1 MSNAQSVASQTAPAW
16 LVRLCSTIDALGRF
30 GGAVAAL
37 ALALLTII
45 ILSEIS
51 VRLLSNY
58 FENMP
63 AGVPMAWEY
72 SSYLMG
78 IAFMAGAAMTLRA
91 GSHIRV
97 TILLGQL
104 PDAGKRFLEILSSF
118 VGLLLTSFLAWS
130 LTWFT
135 WGSFT
140 RGQTS
145 ISSDTPVWIP
155 EAAITLGAVLLAL
168 QMLARTL
175 QALWGLPTEDPSL
188 KVASVSE

>member
-1 MSNAQSVASQTAPAW
+1 MARLLSV
-16 LVRLCSTIDALGRF
+16 IDSLGRL
-30 GGAVAAL
+30 GGAFAAL
-37 ALALLTII
+37 ALAALTLI
-45 ILSEIS
+45 ILSEIT

-58 FENMP
+58 IDGFP
-63 AGVPMAWEY
+63 AAVPMAWEF

-97 TILLGQL
+97 SILIGQL
-104 PDAGKRFLEILSSF
+104 PAGGRRVLEVIASAT
-118 VGLLLTSFLAWS
+118 GLALTTFLAWS
-130 LTWFT
+130 LALFT
-135 WGSFT
+135 WGSYS

-168 QMLARTL
+168 QMFARL
-175 QALWGLPTEDPSL
+175 IQALWGLPVEDPSL
-188 KVASVSE
+188 KVASTTE

>member
-1 MSNAQSVASQTAPAW
+1 MIGTQAVTPQTAPAW
-16 LVRLCSTIDALGRF
+16 LARLCSAIDSLGRF
-30 GGAVAAL
+30 GGTVAAI
-37 ALALLTII
+37 ALALLTLI

-51 VRLLSNY
+51 VRMLSN
-58 FENMP
+58 FFAGIP

-97 TILLGQL
+97 TILIGQL
-104 PDAGKRFLEILSSF
+104 PASGKRLLEIVSSLGGF
-118 VGLLLTSFLAWS
+118 FLTAFLAWS
-130 LTWFT
+130 LALFT
-135 WGSFT
+135 WGSYT

-155 EAAITLGAVLLAL
+155 EAAITFGAVLLAL

-175 QALWGLPTEDPSL
+175 QAIWNLPLEDPSL
-188 KVASVSE
+188 KVAGVSE